1 MSLSAKIRRAP
12 VRAAAGAYILNSGIG
27 KLSADDETAKRLHS
41 TAGNSYGFVEKLD
54 PKMFTKILAGGEL
67 AVGGMLLLPIVPPLV
82 AGATLAG
89 FSGLL
94 LKTYWETPGVHEDGN
109 PRPTPAGSGMAKDV
123 WMLGMGTG
131 LMLDATLSPAHDK
144 KVEITSTVAEK
155 RTGRAR
161 RKAKKAAKQAR
172 AETRAQL
179 VAMAKEQQHELN
191 KRARKAAKQ
200 ARKSALDTAAQARA
214 SAEETGKQAR
224 KSALDTAAHARA
236 SAEET
241 GKQARKSAAKAAK
254 RARKSDAAKR
264 ARELAEQTRVAAG
277 HGRERA
283 ADAAHRVAE
292 VASTAAERAQDVT
305 GSARDAAQHAAE
317 RVKQAAA

>member
-12 VRAAAGAYILNSGIG
+12 VRAAAGAYILNSGVG

-41 TAGNSYGFVEKLD
+41 AAGNSYGFVDKLD
-54 PKMFTKILAGGEL
+54 PKMFTKVLAAGEI
-67 AVGGMLLLPIVPPLV
+67 AVGGVLLLPIVPPIA
-82 AGATLAG
+82 AGAALAG

-94 LKTYWETPGVHEDGN
+94 LKTYWETPGVHQDGN

-123 WMLGMGTG
+123 WMLGMGAG
-131 LMLDATLSPAHDK
+131 LILDATLSPAHDK
-144 KVEITSTVAEK
+144 KVEVTSTVAE
-155 RTGRAR
+155 RRGGRAR

-179 VAMAKEQQHELN
+179 VAMAKEQQSELN

-200 ARKSALDTAAQARA
+200 ARKSALDTAAHTRA
-214 SAEETGKQAR
+214 SAEET
-224 KSALDTAAHARA
+224 S
-236 SAEET
+236 
-241 GKQARKSAAKAAK
+241 KQARKSAAKAAK
-254 RARKSDAAKR
+254 RTRKSDAAKR
-264 ARELAEQTRVAAG
+264 ARELAEQTRAVAVQ
-277 HGRERA
+277 GRERA

-292 VASTAAERAQDVT
+292 AASTATERAQDAT
-305 GSARDAAQHAAE
+305 TSARDAAQQAAG